1 MKQYRS
7 WAQVGALIFLTCF
20 LLSLRPY
27 LPVQATVEDP
37 LVHALEATGAT
48 VQEITVN
55 GWSKLPLHE
64 LSDDE
69 MAGIIRQAVEKL
81 GFKSDQY
88 EISYNR
94 SANHRQ
100 VKAEARNEH
109 SYVVV
114 VVQVLYPSWEKK
126 GHEVYMIVNIDKVR
140 PGRSGELQASITK
153 LIYDNGGSARVN
165 TCLVGWLD
173 GKLEKDEKVSKLNSA
188 FKAVD
193 ASIISSL
200 SYPNLASYTGF
211 TPLVSES
218 LMIEQERV
226 NINVAI
232 RYSQYDNRTY
242 VMVGS
247 PVITREY

>member
-1 MKQYRS
+1 MKYFRS
-7 WAQVGALIFLTCF
+7 WAQVGALIFIICY
-20 LLSLRPY
+20 LLNFRPY
-27 LPVQATVEDP
+27 LPALATVEDP
-37 LVHALEATGAT
+37 LFHAMEATGAT
-48 VQEITVN
+48 AQELSVN

-64 LSDDE
+64 LSDEE
-69 MAGIIRQAVEKL
+69 MAGITRQAMEKL
-81 GFKSDQY
+81 GFKDDQY
-88 EISYNR
+88 EMSYNR

-100 VKAEARNEH
+100 VKAEAHSYH
-109 SYVVV
+109 SYVVA

-126 GHEVYMIVNIDKVR
+126 GHEVYMVINIDKVKPER
-140 PGRSGELQASITK
+140 GAGLQASITK
-153 LIYDNGGSARVN
+153 LIHDNGGSARVN
-165 TCLVGWLD
+165 TCLVGWLN
-173 GKLEKDEKVSKLNSA
+173 GKLEEEEKVSKLNNA

-218 LMIEQERV
+218 LMIGQDRV

-247 PVITREY
+247 PIITREY